1 MADNTSI
8 AFGLKVDGVEQSI
21 KSVKD
26 LKSAIT
32 ALQNEAESSDI
43 GSEQYKNAIEQ
54 LELLNEQLK
63 SVSQTEKQAAKS
75 AEDLAKAEKEATK
88 ETQDLRKQFEVLE
101 DELFL
106 LAGQGKQNTKQ
117 FKDLTVEAAKLNK
130 KIDEV
135 NSSLGGN
142 ETERAAMG
150 FSKLKDGLMNL
161 DFKSVKE
168 GLTGIKTA
176 LAATGVMLIVM
187 AVSYLVAN
195 FDELSKGS
203 GLLAKALQF
212 VGAIIKQVTD
222 GIMWLTDNLGLTN
235 SALDA
240 MGDATVENANKS
252 KEALAG
258 QTAEYDRQIAAA
270 KAAGKSTIDLEIA
283 KQAAIIETNKALIEQ
298 TIAYVKQ
305 GGTLDEEKKKLL
317 SEQLNTIKGAVATQ
331 NLIVT
336 TAEKEKND
344 KLKTLSD
351 ENKAANLEAIKAIE
365 DAKIAAIK
373 DEELRAFAKEVLDN
387 ERRIKDIAAS
397 KASNDLKNQQLEAN
411 EVLFQDN
418 LTKINE
424 DGAAKRKA
432 IDDKAAADKA
442 TADAKALAD
451 RKIVVDAEN
460 AEKMAVAQLAILKD
474 QTDQAALIEQLR
486 VKREIALQDAT
497 LTATQKL
504 IIDQQ
509 YENDVDA
516 IKAAGLAKR
525 KADEGAA
532 VNGSLQLATQSLAA
546 TQQLTDLFFDYK
558 KKGLQ
563 KGSKE
568 EIKAAENQFKVNK
581 ALQIANA
588 VVSGIQGVM
597 AAYSSG
603 SAIPIIGAV
612 AGPAFAILA
621 GISAA
626 ANIAKIA
633 SAKFNPG
640 TTSAPS
646 SVGDTGG
653 AAPNIPAPPTISTPE
668 NNTNKTTSFD
678 ETGKNLNAPTT
689 VTPTIKVTATVGVDE
704 ISAKKDRV
712 DVLEN
717 QSTFK

>member
-1 MADNTSI
+1 MADNNV
-8 AFGLKVDGVEQSI
+8 AFKVQVDGVEQSI

-54 LELLNEQLK
+54 LELLNDKLK
-63 SVSQTEKQAAKS
+63 SVSQTEKQTAK
-75 AEDLAKAEKEATK
+75 ATEDLAKAEKEATK

-168 GLTGIKTA
+168 GLNGIKTA

-212 VGAIIKQVTD
+212 VGSIIKVVTD

-240 MGDATVENANKS
+240 MGDATVENANKA

-317 SEQLNTIKGAVATQ
+317 TEQLNTIKGAVASQ
-331 NLIVT
+331 NLVVT

-351 ENKAANLEAIKAIE
+351 ENKAANLAAIKAIE
-365 DAKIAAIK
+365 DAKVAAIK

-418 LTKINE
+418 LIKINE

-432 IDDKAAADKA
+432 IEDKAIADKA
-442 TADAKALAD
+442 NADAKALAD

-460 AEKMAVAQLAILKD
+460 AEKMAAAELAVLKD
-474 QTDQAALIEQLR
+474 QTDQAALLAQLQ
-486 VKREIALQDAT
+486 VKRDIALQDAT
-497 LTATQKL
+497 LTASQKL
-504 IIDQQ
+504 LIEQQ
-509 YENDVDA
+509 YANDVDA
-516 IKAAGLAKR
+516 INKASNDKK
-525 KADEGAA
+525 KADESAA

-653 AAPNIPAPPTISTPE
+653 AAPVIPAPPTISTPE